1 MSMEYEPLKRVKREI
16 LLDTDIGPDCDDAGA
31 LALLHHFSKKYGI
44 RISGICN
51 CTSNLYGCGAID
63 VIGRYCGADD
73 IPIGM
78 TDRKGFWDGPDTQH
92 YNRLLSERFRTRYRP
107 VGTHEP
113 ESAAKLYQKVL
124 KAAEDKSVV
133 FITIGML
140 NNVAELMDAAQE
152 LLEQKVYT
160 FITMAGCERK
170 AQKEFNVECDAD
182 AFRKFSEKIR
192 VPIFY
197 SPVETGACV
206 LSGFDSEETSASED
220 HPIDLSYRQY
230 LAAMRTEKT
239 CMNASYDL
247 TAVHFAFEGEG
258 RYYKLSEP
266 GRMTCRP
273 VTNETVFCTGMGKD
287 RCIELNC
294 PEEELG
300 GYFSKI
306 LKNP

>member
-1 MSMEYEPLKRVKREI
+1 
-16 LLDTDIGPDCDDAGA
+16 
-31 LALLHHFSKKYGI
+31 
-44 RISGICN
+44 
-51 CTSNLYGCGAID
+51 
-63 VIGRYCGADD
+63 
-73 IPIGM
+73 
-78 TDRKGFWDGPDTQH
+78 
-92 YNRLLSERFRTRYRP
+92 
-107 VGTHEP
+107 
-113 ESAAKLYQKVL
+113 
-124 KAAEDKSVV
+124 
-133 FITIGML
+133 ML

-152 LLEQKVYT
+152 LLEQKVYA

-206 LSGFDSEETSASED
+206 LSGFDSEERRAASED